1 MNTISTIGQTQAMDG
16 YFNALDKQKQA
27 PKVAAQ
33 IGNMPNSA
41 AEVSANIESKI
52 ADTQAMAQDLQRLSD
67 IVKGHKLRFNVNN
80 ELDKVV
86 VTVIDRKKQKPTRR
100 MKKNSRPQNRPHR
113 KHSRLQR
120 QHRKKLQKQKNSSRL
135 QMKRHKKPRHSSR
148 LQTKSRQKPRLN
160 APQLQKTSRKLY
172 RTQLQ
177 KPQTQ
182 TL

>member
-16 YFNALDKQKQA
+16 YFNALDKQKQT

-41 AEVSANIESKI
+41 AEVSANSESKI

-86 VTVIDRKKQKPTRR
+86 VTVIDSSTNEIIREIP
-100 MKKNSRPQNRPHR
+100 SED
-113 KHSRLQR
+113 
-120 QHRKKLQKQKNSSRL
+120 LQKIQIH
-135 QMKRHKKPRHSSR
+135 MKQAIG
-148 LQTKSRQKPRLN
+148 LLFDEMI
-160 APQLQKTSRKLY
+160 
-172 RTQLQ
+172 
-177 KPQTQ
+177 
-182 TL
+182 

>member
-86 VTVIDRKKQKPTRR
+86 VTVIDSSTNEIIMEIP
-100 MKKNSRPQNRPHR
+100 SED
-113 KHSRLQR
+113 
-120 QHRKKLQKQKNSSRL
+120 LQKIQIH
-135 QMKRHKKPRHSSR
+135 MKQAIG
-148 LQTKSRQKPRLN
+148 LLFDEMI
-160 APQLQKTSRKLY
+160 
-172 RTQLQ
+172 
-177 KPQTQ
+177 
-182 TL
+182 

>member
-1 MNTISTIGQTQAMDG
+1 MDG
-16 YFNALDKQKQA
+16 YFNALDKQKQT

-86 VTVIDRKKQKPTRR
+86 VTVIDSSTNEIIREIP
-100 MKKNSRPQNRPHR
+100 SED
-113 KHSRLQR
+113 
-120 QHRKKLQKQKNSSRL
+120 LQKIQIH
-135 QMKRHKKPRHSSR
+135 MKQAIG
-148 LQTKSRQKPRLN
+148 LLFDEMI
-160 APQLQKTSRKLY
+160 
-172 RTQLQ
+172 
-177 KPQTQ
+177 
-182 TL
+182 

>member
-86 VTVIDRKKQKPTRR
+86 VTVID
-100 MKKNSRPQNRPHR
+100 NSTNEIIREIP
-113 KHSRLQR
+113 SED
-120 QHRKKLQKQKNSSRL
+120 LQKIQIH
-135 QMKRHKKPRHSSR
+135 MKQAIG
-148 LQTKSRQKPRLN
+148 LLFDEMI
-160 APQLQKTSRKLY
+160 
-172 RTQLQ
+172 
-177 KPQTQ
+177 
-182 TL
+182 

>member
-80 ELDKVV
+80 ELDEVV
-86 VTVIDRKKQKPTRR
+86 VTVIDSSTNEIIREIP
-100 MKKNSRPQNRPHR
+100 SED
-113 KHSRLQR
+113 
-120 QHRKKLQKQKNSSRL
+120 LQKIQIH
-135 QMKRHKKPRHSSR
+135 MKQAIG
-148 LQTKSRQKPRLN
+148 LLFDEMI
-160 APQLQKTSRKLY
+160 
-172 RTQLQ
+172 
-177 KPQTQ
+177 
-182 TL
+182 

>member
-1 MNTISTIGQTQAMDG
+1 MDG

-86 VTVIDRKKQKPTRR
+86 VTVIDSSTNEIIREIP
-100 MKKNSRPQNRPHR
+100 SED
-113 KHSRLQR
+113 
-120 QHRKKLQKQKNSSRL
+120 LQKIQIH
-135 QMKRHKKPRHSSR
+135 MKQAIG
-148 LQTKSRQKPRLN
+148 LLFDEMI
-160 APQLQKTSRKLY
+160 
-172 RTQLQ
+172 
-177 KPQTQ
+177 
-182 TL
+182 